1 MKSSPLR
8 HLLAVAWQDHA
19 CADMCVYR
27 QARRGYLQAY
37 CSSCVCKYILCVF
50 PMLGLWDLLGGSRSF
65 SESRCDLALSSAPIL
80 ATRARSLCCKLLPGR
95 ACVSSGFARRRPR
108 WRSGSNRGFT
118 LQRAFMLHPSS
129 VRVSRAL
136 HSGSSQRE
144 AKRWC
149 ECRCARQLHTKA
161 AKQAFE
167 ATSVF
172 TSLT

>member
-1 MKSSPLR
+1 MPGKIM
-8 HLLAVAWQDHA
+8 LA
-19 CADMCVYR
+19 
-27 QARRGYLQAY
+27 LT
-37 CSSCVCKYILCVF
+37 CVCTVRLGGAISRRTAVVVCVSIVCVF

-129 VRVSRAL
+129 VRVCQERCTAAA
-136 HSGSSQRE
+136 QRE